1 MSRFLLTT
9 VLLLGGLAL
18 WPTAA
23 AAGPG
28 TVAVLY
34 FENQGN
40 EELEPLKVGLAQM
53 MVTDIK
59 GTPGVTVVERQQLQ
73 AILDELE
80 LGHSGMADPKAAAKV
95 GKLLGAEWMVLGS
108 YFELMGTLRI
118 DARLVQVE
126 TGEILF
132 AHGVDDKTKA
142 FMEMEGQLAEAF
154 RGALQAQAAGGSSDA
169 PSAPVDPAGVPETG
183 EGPTG
188 FADAGSGGD
197 GGDAAADGGPT
208 VRSSDG
214 GTDDGAA
221 DAGTPAVVAED
232 ADVIGAAVQ
241 YSEGLIYLD
250 QKDLPRAREAFQAAL
265 TSNPQLE
272 AAKAELAALDI

>member
-1 MSRFLLTT
+1 MTRVLTT
-9 VLLLGGLAL
+9 ALLLLGGLAL

-53 MVTDIK
+53 MVTDLK

-80 LGHSGMADPKAAAKV
+80 LGHSGMADPKTAAKV
-95 GKLLGAEWMVLGS
+95 GKLLGAEWLVLGS
-108 YFELMGTLRI
+108 YFEMMGTLRI

-132 AHGVDDKTKA
+132 AHGVDDKARA
-142 FMEMEGQLAEAF
+142 FMDLETQLATAF
-154 RGALQAQAAGGSSDA
+154 RGALQVQASGLGDRDGPTA
-169 PSAPVDPAGVPETG
+169 PTDVPDGG

-188 FADAGSGGD
+188 FADAGGD
-197 GGDAAADGGPT
+197 GGAGDAAADGGHT
-208 VRSSDG
+208 VRSADG
-214 GTDDGAA
+214 GDAAA

-250 QKDLPRAREAFQAAL
+250 QKDLPRAREAFQQAL

-272 AAKAELAALDI
+272 AARAELAALDI